1 MIRSDG
7 SPTAV
12 AAVAERVKQELA
24 VVTFATLCN
33 SGRNA
38 GVGRLPYLTL
48 TYLMCTPARVYLP
61 TRSMV
66 WQGWYNP
73 TTRRVVG
80 FPLVEAC

>member
-1 MIRSDG
+1 VTWCDVGNISMIRSDG

-38 GVGRLPYLTL
+38 GVGRLP
-48 TYLMCTPARVYLP
+48 
-61 TRSMV
+61 
-66 WQGWYNP
+66 
-73 TTRRVVG
+73 
-80 FPLVEAC
+80 